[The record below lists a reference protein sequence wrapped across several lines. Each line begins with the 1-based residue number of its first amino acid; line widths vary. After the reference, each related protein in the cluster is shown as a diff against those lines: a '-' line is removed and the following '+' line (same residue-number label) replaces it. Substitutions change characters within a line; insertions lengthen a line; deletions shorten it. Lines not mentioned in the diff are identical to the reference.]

1 MNTQSSIILT
11 ETYYNMEVIEKLLD
25 VNTTL
30 PGYDD
35 TMMWTNEQ
43 NKLREIKNNQING
56 CQTAEYKQ
64 KEYCVGRMYPIPYK
78 NTYQSMYNI
87 IRRLIIDGN
96 LTSIDLVNAHPTFV
110 VQLCKKH
117 GGIYNPKYLN
127 LYVNDRDKVRS
138 DIMSKCNIT
147 KDQVKNL
154 IIRMMFGG
162 SYSAWFIEQNLQVP
176 DCKFLKELNEEV
188 TEISVGIAPTCFPNY
203 KKFQDIAR
211 KKHMEPS
218 PENKDQFDEGAIAR
232 TAFSLYLQDTEKQVI
247 LHVMDHAKNNNV
259 EVVSLIHDEILINSK
274 STLDFEEAQI
284 YIRDQTINEVNF

>member
-11 ETYYNMEVIEKLLD
+11 EKYYNMEVIEKLLS

-30 PGYDD
+30 PGYDDD

-43 NKLREIKNNQING
+43 NKLREIKKNQING
-56 CQTAEYKQ
+56 CQTVEYKQ
-64 KEYCVGRMYPIPYK
+64 KEYCVGRMYPIPFK

-87 IRRLIIDGN
+87 IRRLVIDGN

-117 GGIYNPKYLN
+117 GGKYNPKYLN

-154 IIRMMFGG
+154 II
-162 SYSAWFIEQNLQVP
+162 
-176 DCKFLKELNEEV
+176 
-188 TEISVGIAPTCFPNY
+188 
-203 KKFQDIAR
+203 
-211 KKHMEPS
+211 
-218 PENKDQFDEGAIAR
+218 
-232 TAFSLYLQDTEKQVI
+232 
-247 LHVMDHAKNNNV
+247 
-259 EVVSLIHDEILINSK
+259 
-274 STLDFEEAQI
+274 
-284 YIRDQTINEVNF
+284 